1 MSPRLEKFV
10 HLAQIALSRRTRSRA
25 HRGEGV
31 GPNHDRLGPIG
42 LTPIPRGEAE
52 PSTSHHHAA
61 AQRDRRPPKRRQ
73 RSNARHEPSPPG
85 GPTRSNCASP
95 HGAPRELAAQ
105 AAQKGSNFIQT

>member
-25 HRGEGV
+25 HRGREWV
-31 GPNHDRLGPIG
+31 PTMIVWVPS
-42 LTPIPRGEAE
+42 TPIPPGKAE

-61 AQRDRRPPKRRQ
+61 AQRDRRPPERRQ
-73 RSNARHEPSPPG
+73 RSNARHEPSQPG

-95 HGAPRELAAQ
+95 RGAPRELAAQ